1 MQKRKVLIVVLFFF
15 LLCCINSSTPSK
27 ENISL
32 NYVVGPGDELSITVW
47 GHDDLSR
54 DVTVSRKG
62 DITIAPLAVMHVAG
76 KTLGQ
81 VEKDVKKVFLK
92 YVLDPRVSVAIKKY
106 ESQHVVALGE
116 LRSTTTLARTT
127 GPGRHILK
135 GPTEFAEFLMS
146 IGGPTQNA
154 DKKHIKLIKQD
165 GIIITIDL
173 NSYMIKSKSE
183 EYIYVEDG
191 DRLFVPSIVLE
202 DKVFVMGEV
211 RYPKVVHY
219 RAGMRLIEA
228 IAEAGSFTES
238 ATIRSTKVVRGSFE
252 KPEVISVATRK
263 IFKKGSIKNNI
274 LLEPGDIIYVPRS
287 TIGSI
292 NYFIK
297 QILPSLQLAALT
309 NALTIGA
316 AHEDAV
322 IRSK

>member
-1 MQKRKVLIVVLFFF
+1 MLFFF
-15 LLCCINSSTPSK
+15 LLCCINSSVSSK

-32 NYVVGPGDELSITVW
+32 DYVVGPGDELSITVW

-62 DITIAPLAVMHVAG
+62 DITIAPLAVIHVAG
-76 KTLGQ
+76 MTIKQ
-81 VEKDVKKVFLK
+81 VENSVKKIFLK
-92 YVLDPRVSVAIKKY
+92 YVLHPTISVAIKKY

-154 DKKHIKLIKQD
+154 DKKRIKLIKQD

-173 NSYMIKSKSE
+173 NTYMLESKSE

-297 QILPSLQLAALT
+297 QILPSLQLAAFT
-309 NALTIGA
+309 NALATTA
-316 AHEDAV
+316 TLRNA
-322 IRSK
+322 K